1 MWGCPNCQEKL
12 NRKIIACPKCG
23 GRASFICADCFKELP
38 DGKHN
43 YCGFH
48 LQERKQQRIQ
58 TLKHVGEGAGT
69 VVAVAVTVVSTPV
82 KEAISHVDVEDIAK
96 NILKK

>member
-12 NRKIIACPKCG
+12 NRKTITCPKCG
-23 GRASFICADCFKELP
+23 GRATFICAECFKELP

-48 LQERKQQRIQ
+48 LQERRQQQMQ
-58 TLKHVGEGAGT
+58 TLKHVGEGAVG
-69 VVAVAVTVVSTPV
+69 VVAVTVTMVSKPV
-82 KEAISHVDVEDIAK
+82 KEALKNADVVVDFAK
-96 NILKK
+96 DILK